1 MLQLVMPANGTCKS
15 LTNPVF
21 PLQHFDTNR
30 TIESIEARAM
40 QLPTAVEALSAL
52 ANASRLAVFRLLVRT
67 GLAGMAAG
75 DIAREVGARPN
86 TLSTHLTIL
95 GHAGLVR
102 SRRDGRSII
111 YSADY
116 DSMRDLL
123 GFLVADCCAGRPEIC
138 GALATIAADS
148 NCCPS

>member
-1 MLQLVMPANGTCKS
+1 VLL
-15 LTNPVF
+15 
-21 PLQHFDTNR
+21 
-30 TIESIEARAM
+30 M

-52 ANASRLAVFRLLVRT
+52 AHASRLAVFRLLVRA
-67 GLAGMAAG
+67 GAEGMAAG
-75 DIAREVGARPN
+75 DIAREIGALPN

-102 SRRDGRSII
+102 SRRVGRSII

-116 DSMRDLL
+116 DRMRDLL

-138 GALATIAADS
+138 GSLGELATDAG
-148 NCCPS
+148 CCP